1 MNPGFRLAAAALSLT
16 LLPLAA
22 TADPVVTDSSVITNE
37 RRVAILEAKL
47 ASLRLQVAL
56 LEDAKAIERANRLL
70 CVYARAIL
78 DRHLPTMDFVL
89 EGAE

>member
-1 MNPGFRLAAAALSLT
+1 MGMGAGPWRVRRETIAALR
-16 LLPLAA
+16 A
-22 TADPVVTDSSVITNE
+22 TASGQLNGST
-37 RRVAILEAKL
+37 
-47 ASLRLQVAL
+47 
-56 LEDAKAIERANRLL
+56 DAKSIERANRLL